1 MDNSRICHRLLFHEH
16 GKQYF
21 VQPFLRSIK
30 LLRLHTCTLS
40 LNFTLEL
47 WGEFLMLMSVDYAW
61 TLPEANST
69 TVRDLYCLWAACPC
83 QSWSTVA
90 MRALSWVVFVPRASL
105 TPTLC
110 SGSSPSQ
117 WLIQELW
124 RRGGCLLESKTHWK
138 FLFMKCI
145 IIWKALFLSKNL
157 SKIAK
162 ARGFVT
168 PWLIG
173 VLALYGVDIPVNI
186 DSICE

>member
-1 MDNSRICHRLLFHEH
+1 M
-16 GKQYF
+16 
-21 VQPFLRSIK
+21 K
-30 LLRLHTCTLS
+30 LLRLHTRFNT
-40 LNFTLEL
+40 EVM
-47 WGEFLMLMSVDYAW
+47 GW
-61 TLPEANST
+61 TSRAYECRLCMDLLEANST

-83 QSWSTVA
+83 LSWSTVA

-105 TPTLC
+105 TPTLR

-162 ARGFVT
+162 ARGFVP
-168 PWLIG
+168 PWLRKPWG
-173 VLALYGVDIPVNI
+173 FGTLWRWH
-186 DSICE
+186 SS